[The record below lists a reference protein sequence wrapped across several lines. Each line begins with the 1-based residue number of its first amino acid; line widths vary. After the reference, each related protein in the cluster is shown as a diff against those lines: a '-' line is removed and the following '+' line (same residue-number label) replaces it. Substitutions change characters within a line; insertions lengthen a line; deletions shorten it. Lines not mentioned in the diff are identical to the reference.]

1 MPSILHEHDAGT
13 KMNEGTKNHRRA
25 AMEGTRTGKGFAD
38 IDKSI
43 AEGRI
48 AVFCEIK
55 APPFEAKSELLE
67 LKIVLPAKWTSE
79 LLERIEAC
87 IDEFGEEKGTGKT
100 RVVDEGTVS

>member
-1 MPSILHEHDAGT
+1 
-13 KMNEGTKNHRRA
+13 MNEGTRSRCRT
-25 AMEGTRTGKGFAD
+25 AMKGSPTGQGFAD

-43 AEGRI
+43 AEGGI

-67 LKIVLPAKWTSE
+67 LRIVLPAKWTSE

-87 IDEFGEEKGTGKT
+87 IDEFGEEKGAGRT